1 MLKANCSV
9 LLEMLMRGGEKY
21 RYYTSSFKT
30 EQDNKTGIVYKG
42 RERLFRG
49 VNSSHRG
56 KKLEFWSGQ
65 RSYIV

>member
-30 EQDNKTGIVYKG
+30 EQDNKTGIV
-42 RERLFRG
+42 
-49 VNSSHRG
+49 
-56 KKLEFWSGQ
+56 
-65 RSYIV
+65 